1 MLRQLW
7 EVAKTVIIASYRK
20 NIIFASWLVM
30 LPLLLAAWLF
40 EKANPGFQSGF
51 ILDSGSG
58 LMAIASIIL
67 LGVLGFEHLFWP
79 GEQPT
84 PWFYF
89 SRLNSRI
96 IFPAGKFVGISIVLL
111 SILIDFAIMLFL
123 LVGLTSDTWMILP
136 FKMAVMVWA
145 EYSLLFSVFVFL
157 TTFLSRLMSVGMMI
171 PVFFTAYS
179 TSYLKTFLPNA
190 VAEVV
195 LAFIPNAGVFD
206 AVIESADLFAFFAA
220 ILYSIIMS
228 IFYIVLA
235 GYSLRSIDL

>member
-7 EVAKTVIIASYRK
+7 EVAKTVIIASFRK
-20 NIIFASWLVM
+20 NIIFASWLIM

-40 EKANPGFQSGF
+40 EKSNPGFQSGF

-58 LMAIASIIL
+58 LMAVISMIL

-79 GEQPT
+79 GEQST

-89 SRLNSRI
+89 SRLKSRI
-96 IFPAGKFVGISIVLL
+96 IFLAGKFVGISIVLL
-111 SILIDFAIMLFL
+111 SILIDFAIMMFL
-123 LVGLTSDTWMILP
+123 LVGLTSGIWMILP
-136 FKMAVMVWA
+136 FKIAIMVWA
-145 EYSLLFSVFVFL
+145 EYSLLFSVFAFL

-171 PVFFTAYS
+171 PVFFIAYS
-179 TSYLKTFLPNA
+179 TSYLKIILPNA

-195 LAFIPNAGVFD
+195 LAFIPNAGIFD
-206 AVIESADLFAFFAA
+206 AVIESADCFAFFAA

-228 IFYIVLA
+228 GFYIILA
-235 GYSLRSIDL
+235 GYRLRSIDL

>member
-1 MLRQLW
+1 
-7 EVAKTVIIASYRK
+7 
-20 NIIFASWLVM
+20 
-30 LPLLLAAWLF
+30 
-40 EKANPGFQSGF
+40 
-51 ILDSGSG
+51 
-58 LMAIASIIL
+58 
-67 LGVLGFEHLFWP
+67 
-79 GEQPT
+79 
-84 PWFYF
+84 
-89 SRLNSRI
+89 
-96 IFPAGKFVGISIVLL
+96 
-111 SILIDFAIMLFL
+111 
-123 LVGLTSDTWMILP
+123 
-136 FKMAVMVWA
+136 
-145 EYSLLFSVFVFL
+145 
-157 TTFLSRLMSVGMMI
+157 MSVGMMI